1 MSDEQVR
8 DLKLPPSTEVKIFSV
23 SKIVNA
29 KVSLSTIEKI
39 NHLLELEKALKEK
52 LVKV

>member
-1 MSDEQVR
+1 M
-8 DLKLPPSTEVKIFSV
+8 KLPPSTEVKIFSV
-23 SKIVNA
+23 AKIVNA

-39 NHLLELEKALKEK
+39 NHLLELEKALREK